1 MTCSLSAVNTTT
13 WGGSRKVARG
23 AMRAA
28 RVLPCLQVGGV
39 KDGGGGGLFGAV
51 EAHAVFLQ
59 DAVIQKGLHVGLEP
73 QHRGAQLA
81 AHLLFGQEQGAA
93 FPGQGQGLAVALQ
106 VFLGKGQVRGERVGF
121 PVEGDAHGFIGEVQA
136 GHQVLGHGLE
146 SAHGRLRWFRYL
158 WFMDPL

>member
-1 MTCSLSAVNTTT
+1 M
-13 WGGSRKVARG
+13 
-23 AMRAA
+23 
-28 RVLPCLQVGGV
+28 
-39 KDGGGGGLFGAV
+39 DGGGGGRFGAV

-106 VFLGKGQVRGERVGF
+106 VFLGKRRVRRGLGRF
-121 PVEGDAHGFIGEVQA
+121 P
-136 GHQVLGHGLE
+136 
-146 SAHGRLRWFRYL
+146 GRG
-158 WFMDPL
+158 